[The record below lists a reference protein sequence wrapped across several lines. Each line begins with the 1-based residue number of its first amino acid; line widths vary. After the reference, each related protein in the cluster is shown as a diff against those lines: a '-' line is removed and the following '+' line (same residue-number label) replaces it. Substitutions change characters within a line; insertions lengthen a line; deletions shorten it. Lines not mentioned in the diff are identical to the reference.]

1 MSHGLLV
8 EGVSGPAEQAGIQP
22 GDILIA
28 VDGKKVDT
36 IDQVRTILKGAGKS
50 VALLI
55 QRGSNRIFVP
65 VQIG

>member
-1 MSHGLLV
+1 M
-8 EGVSGPAEQAGIQP
+8 QP

-28 VDGKKVDT
+28 VDGKSVSS
-36 IDQVRTILKGAGKS
+36 IDQVRGILKSAAKS

-65 VQIG
+65 VQVG